1 MQLSHPSLRRRPPPP
16 RTVEQAALR
25 PEEQKVACRAAGE
38 RRAVSNRGGHAGHL
52 AQRRREERPLAA
64 RMGRARWGECARH
77 PRHAEQLGVEGAR
90 VVRARRLDFGRGQIP
105 GEGRAVRWP
114 TGRARR
120 PGCGRENWRPRR
132 GDALLPPGREQ
143 PVLPRDL
150 LPPCHAGQLTHPPRS
165 VCPQGKHSSWPPGG
179 PPAWLSPLKICTREL
194 RRLASTAPQKYIVA
208 VHLVALADSS
218 ISENGVRTPA
228 TAFRGAAAARACEGG
243 GGSRRRSSSAASPA

>member
-1 MQLSHPSLRRRPPPP
+1 MHAPTAHIDPTKSARRRAVELRRRRLRRDEHAADL
-16 RTVEQAALR
+16 RTPARLEFW

-132 GDALLPPGREQ
+132 GDALLPPPREQ
-143 PVLPRDL
+143 LCSLPICSLRKPHSHVGVSVLRKKNW
-150 LPPCHAGQLTHPPRS
+150 QL
-165 VCPQGKHSSWPPGG
+165 
-179 PPAWLSPLKICTREL
+179 
-194 RRLASTAPQKYIVA
+194 
-208 VHLVALADSS
+208 
-218 ISENGVRTPA
+218 
-228 TAFRGAAAARACEGG
+228 AARVRARLRCS
-243 GGSRRRSSSAASPA
+243 SRRH